1 MVDHVTRLATVLRR
15 AGIDVATGDL
25 IDATRALM
33 LLDLLDR
40 ELVRSALRSV
50 MISREPDLAVFD
62 RAFDLVFAPGAALPE
77 QPDAGPAFDRRRR
90 IRRRPPPSP
99 PTSAPRPRAA
109 TATRCEPSPPGRW
122 RCTAATTPSDRLV
135 IHRIMRAIDLANML
149 SAVMRRLRSE
159 GDLSEFELSLRRHE
173 IARALE
179 EFRRALADEIA
190 KSRLAAAGD
199 GDDQALPVG
208 ALDRP
213 VLSLSTRRARRAPA
227 HAPAAGPPARRPDR
241 SPPPATFD
249 GPPRS
254 PPHVPPVARR
264 PAASRSTRPCG
275 ARHPHRPDVVVLCDI
290 SGSVAEFAQFTFTLV
305 HAIHDVLAGVRSF
318 AFVGGVADMTE
329 IFTTAN
335 FDVPVQRVLE
345 RRGVVGFDGHSDYGA
360 VFQQFC
366 DQFLDDAVGRRTTV
380 LVTGDGRTNFR
391 DAGVAAFAR
400 IADRARR
407 VYWLDPEP
415 EAEWETDDSAM
426 AAVPAAL
433 RRRVRGVDGPGPVGR
448 DRRHRVGEAARSGLR
463 AARLGRHE

>member
-15 AGIDVATGDL
+15 AGIEVATGDL

-62 RAFDLVFAPGAALPE
+62 RAFDLVFAPGVALPE
-77 QPDAGPAFDRRRR
+77 QPDAGAAVDVATDR
-90 IRRRPPPSP
+90 P
-99 PTSAPRPRAA
+99 
-109 TATRCEPSPPGRW
+109 
-122 RCTAATTPSDRLV
+122 TAAALAADVGAAAARGDSDAMRALAARAVAMYGGDDASDRLV

-159 GDLSEFELSLRRHE
+159 GELSEFELSLRRHE

-190 KSRLAAAGD
+190 KSRLAAPGE
-199 GDDQALPVG
+199 GDDQELPIG

-213 VLSLSTRRARRAPA
+213 VLSLSSAELAELRRTLQPLARQL
-227 HAPAAGPPARRPDR
+227 AARIGRRRRP
-241 SPPPATFD
+241 
-249 GPPRS
+249 
-254 PPHVPPVARR
+254 
-264 PAASRSTRPCG
+264 RSTGRLDPRRTFRRSLQTG
-275 ARHPHRPDVVVLCDI
+275 GIPIDPALRRTHPHRPDVVVLCDI

-329 IFTTAN
+329 IFMTAN

-366 DQFLDDAVGRRTTV
+366 DQYLDDVVGRRTTV

-391 DAGVAAFAR
+391 DAGV
-400 IADRARR
+400 RR
-407 VYWLDPEP
+407 VRAHRRPGAPRVLARSRTGSRVGDRRLG
-415 EAEWETDDSAM
+415 DG
-426 AAVPAAL
+426 AVPAAV

-448 DRRHRVGEAARSGLR
+448 DRRHRVGEAARSG
-463 AARLGRHE
+463 ADEHARLGHHE

>member
-1 MVDHVTRLATVLRR
+1 MVDHVTRLAVVLRR

-40 ELVRSALRSV
+40 ELVRSALRAV

-62 RAFDLVFAPGAALPE
+62 RAFDLVFAPGAAMPE
-77 QPDAGPAFDRRRR
+77 QPGVPVGAEMALDRPTAANLSHDVGAAAARGDIDAMRALAARAVAMYGGDDAG
-90 IRRRPPPSP
+90 
-99 PTSAPRPRAA
+99 
-109 TATRCEPSPPGRW
+109 
-122 RCTAATTPSDRLV
+122 DRLV
-135 IHRIMRAIDLANML
+135 IHRIMRALDLANML

-159 GDLSEFELSLRRHE
+159 GELSEFELSLRRHE

-190 KSRLAAAGD
+190 KSRLAASGDD
-199 GDDQALPVG
+199 GDQELPVG

-213 VLSLSTRRARRAPA
+213 VLSLSSAELAELRRTLQPLARQL
-227 HAPAAGPPARRPDR
+227 AARVGRRRRP
-241 SPPPATFD
+241 
-249 GPPRS
+249 
-254 PPHVPPVARR
+254 
-264 PAASRSTRPCG
+264 RSTGRLDPRRTFRRSLQTG
-275 ARHPHRPDVVVLCDI
+275 GIPIDPALRRTHPHRPDVVVLCDI

-329 IFTTAN
+329 IFTTAD

-366 DQFLDDAVGRRTTV
+366 DQYLDDVVGRRTTV

-391 DAGVAAFAR
+391 DPGVAAFAR
-400 IADRARR
+400 IAERARR

-426 AAVPAAL
+426 AEYRVHCDGVFEVSTIRALSDVIAAI
-433 RRRVRGVDGPGPVGR
+433 V
-448 DRRHRVGEAARSGLR
+448 
-463 AARLGRHE
+463 

>member
-15 AGIDVATGDL
+15 AGIEVATGDL

-77 QPDAGPAFDRRRR
+77 QPEAGAAVRRGDGSADGRRPRGRRRL
-90 IRRRPPPSP
+90 PPPH
-99 PTSAPRPRAA
+99 AA
-109 TATRCEPSPPGRW
+109 TADAMRAL
-122 RCTAATTPSDRLV
+122 AARAVAMYGGDDASDRLV
-135 IHRIMRAIDLANML
+135 IHRIMRALDLANML
-149 SAVMRRLRSE
+149 SAVMRRLRAE
-159 GDLSEFELSLRRHE
+159 GELSEFELSLRRHE

-190 KSRLAAAGD
+190 KSRLAAPGD
-199 GDDQALPVG
+199 GDDQVLPIG

-213 VLSLSTRRARRAPA
+213 VLSLSSAELAELRRTLQPLARQL
-227 HAPAAGPPARRPDR
+227 AARIGRRRRP
-241 SPPPATFD
+241 
-249 GPPRS
+249 
-254 PPHVPPVARR
+254 
-264 PAASRSTRPCG
+264 RSTGRLDPRRTFRRSLQTG
-275 ARHPHRPDVVVLCDI
+275 GIPIDPALRRTHPHRPDVVVLCDI

-366 DQFLDDAVGRRTTV
+366 DQYLDDAVGRRTTV

-391 DAGVAAFAR
+391 DAGVAAFAAHR
-400 IADRARR
+400 RPGAPRLLARSRTGSR
-407 VYWLDPEP
+407 V
-415 EAEWETDDSAM
+415 
-426 AAVPAAL
+426 
-433 RRRVRGVDGPGPVGR
+433 G
-448 DRRHRVGEAARSGLR
+448 DRRLGDGRSTGRCATACSRCRRSGPCR
-463 AARLGRHE
+463 T